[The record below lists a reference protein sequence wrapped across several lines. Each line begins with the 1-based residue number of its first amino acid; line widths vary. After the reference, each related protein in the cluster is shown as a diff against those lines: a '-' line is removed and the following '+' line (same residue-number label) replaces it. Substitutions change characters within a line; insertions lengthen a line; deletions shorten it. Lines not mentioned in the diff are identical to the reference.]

1 MSSNTSPAPEPLL
14 SPGAGVP
21 WWQGLLL
28 ALPAAILA
36 GSASALF
43 LWALQ
48 QITELH
54 WQHPQLLYGL
64 PLAGILIGWI
74 YQRWGSTAEAGNN
87 LIIREIHQPQSG
99 VPGRMSVLVL
109 IGTLITHLFGGSA
122 GREGT
127 AVQMGGSLAG
137 WAGRRLRLGP
147 SRQRLILLCGVAA
160 GFGSIFATPLA
171 GAVFAIE
178 FLTVGRIYFRSLL
191 PVLAASFL
199 GDWVCH
205 LWGAHHSSYT
215 IDSTLTFSTLAAF
228 WLLFK
233 VLVTGISCGLA
244 ARLFSSL
251 THFFQRQFQHWIPQK
266 TLRPLVGGLIIIG
279 LVWML
284 GSRDYLGLGVQAAP
298 GGQVSIENSFH
309 PQGATPLSWL
319 WKTLFTSITLSSGF
333 KGGEVTPL
341 FFIGSTLGNQLGQLM
356 NAPISLFAA
365 LGFIAVFAGAAKTPL
380 ACTLMGIELFGHTYS
395 PYFALVCYTAFLA
408 SGSSGIYSAQQKRPP
423 RAHKKTLG

>member
-1 MSSNTSPAPEPLL
+1 
-14 SPGAGVP
+14 
-21 WWQGLLL
+21 
-28 ALPAAILA
+28 
-36 GSASALF
+36 
-43 LWALQ
+43 
-48 QITELH
+48 
-54 WQHPQLLYGL
+54 
-64 PLAGILIGWI
+64 
-74 YQRWGSTAEAGNN
+74 
-87 LIIREIHQPQSG
+87 
-99 VPGRMSVLVL
+99 MSVLVL
-109 IGTLITHLFGGSA
+109 IGTLITQLFGGSA

-228 WLLFK
+228 WLLLK

-309 PQGATPLSWL
+309 AEGATPLSWF

-341 FFIGSTLGNQLGQLM
+341 FFIGSTLGHQLGQLM
-356 NAPISLFAA
+356 HAPISLFAA

-380 ACTLMGIELFGHTYS
+380 ACTLMGIELFGHIYS

-423 RAHKKTLG
+423 RTRKKTVR